1 MNFIPKSKVPGRLKI
16 YLLTD
21 MEGVC
26 GVTDFQDYCTKD
38 GIFRDLGRKLL
49 TEEVNAAV
57 RGFFAG
63 GAGEIVVSDGHGG
76 GGWIAPDL
84 LDDRAKLQCGGSDVS
99 WDDIFNDYD
108 ALAFVGQHPKAGTP
122 YGHFS
127 HTQTGE
133 CIDFRVNGLSIG
145 EFGQYAL
152 IAMQHQVPVIFASGC
167 EALAKEAQEMISGI
181 VAVGVKRGTCPAPPP
196 ASQALRSGLG
206 LGQKGAIHLSPAAAR
221 ALLERSASEAARRVS
236 TYGNEYSCLD
246 LQPPYSCEA
255 EYRDSSAKI
264 TELFGRFIP
273 ARTIKTGE
281 FERLGDAFQEFYRL
295 EWLDP
300 GKQKK

>member
-1 MNFIPKSKVPGRLKI
+1 MHFIPKSKVPGRLKI

-26 GVTDFQDYCTKD
+26 GVIDFQDYCTKT

-57 RGFFAG
+57 RGFFTG
-63 GAGEIVVSDGHGG
+63 GASEIVVSDGHGG

-84 LDDRAKLQCGGSDVS
+84 LDERVKLQCGSSDVS
-99 WDDIFNDYD
+99 WDDTFNDYD

-167 EALAKEAQEMISGI
+167 EALAKEASEMISGI
-181 VAVGVKRGTCPAPPP
+181 VAVGVKRGTCPPPP
-196 ASQALRSGLG
+196 PSSMALSCGLG
-206 LGQKGAIHLSPAAAR
+206 LGQKGAIHLSPATAR
-221 ALLERSASEAARRVS
+221 ALIEQGASEAARRVS

-246 LQPPYSCEA
+246 LPAPYSCEA

-273 ARTIKTGE
+273 ARTIKTGK
-281 FERLGDAFQEFYRL
+281 FERLGDAFQEFYHL

-300 GKQKK
+300 GEPKK